1 MILASLKLLGYIYPV
16 KDCYQTI
23 TALGEGGYKEKGS
36 KFLAFAFPVQS
47 EAEIA
52 LHLEALA
59 TKFYDARHHCYA
71 WRLGPDGVKH
81 RAADAGEPNHSAG
94 TPILN
99 ALKSRELYDT
109 LVVVVRY
116 FGGTKL
122 GIPGLIEAYGSAAGD
137 ALDAAPKAERILTQS
152 IDITYQYGQTAE
164 VGRVIQ
170 KFGLKPSHSAYGADC
185 RQTFAIRLR
194 DHAAVLV
201 VFEEMGILNPD

>member
-1 MILASLKLLGYIYPV
+1 M

-23 TALGEGGYKEKGS
+23 TATGEGAYKEKGS

-52 LHLEALA
+52 AHLEALA
-59 TKFYDARHHCYA
+59 VKYYDARHHCYA
-71 WRLGPDGVKH
+71 WRLGPDGTRH

-99 ALKSRELYDT
+99 ELKSRELLDA

-122 GIPGLIEAYGSAAGD
+122 GIPGLIEAYGSAAAD
-137 ALDAAPKAERILTQS
+137 AIDAAPRAERILTKPVE
-152 IDITYQYGQTAE
+152 IRFAYPQTAE

-170 KFGLKPSHSAYGADC
+170 KFGLKPSHSEYGADC
-185 RQTFAIRLR
+185 LQRFDVRLR
-194 DHAAVLV
+194 DCAAVIEI
-201 VFEEMGILNPD
+201 FEEMGIFRLQ